1 MRIQYCIY
9 FEIKRKITF
18 DKIARY
24 HYCSQQFIHSLASR
38 RIPAVSSEK
47 SRPGNTPCTS
57 GRIIVRLSRDSFFF
71 RLPIRPHVKT
81 GPRAVCTDA
90 VASPRR
96 GAKGALSPRPGLQD
110 EKARAHA
117 DSSWPPSP
125 FKQQYRVLY
134 IILLLLFVF
143 QLCTTYTACNL
154 LKGTHTRTYFPNVSL
169 STYCK

>member
-1 MRIQYCIY
+1 M
-9 FEIKRKITF
+9 
-18 DKIARY
+18 
-24 HYCSQQFIHSLASR
+24 
-38 RIPAVSSEK
+38 SSEK
-47 SRPGNTPCTS
+47 AGPGNTPCTN

-71 RLPIRPHVKT
+71 RLPVRPHVET

-117 DSSWPPSP
+117 DSSCPPSL

-134 IILLLLFVF
+134 IILLLLFLF

-154 LKGTHTRTYFPNVSL
+154 LKGTHTHTHTYTFPTSPSRRSANKKNINVLYCDKPKHAARTLIGRIVLNRVCVYGESKL
-169 STYCK
+169 